1 MKLGFHLGYWSSAPS
16 DDERAAFSLAE
27 SLGYD
32 SVWTAETYGSDCLT
46 PLAWYGASTS
56 TVKLGTNILQM
67 SARTPAAT
75 AMAAMTLDHL
85 SRGRFILGLGV
96 SGPQVVEGWYG
107 QPYPRPLARTR
118 EYVELVRKFVRRD
131 EPVSHDGSFY
141 QLPLQGGS
149 GLGKPLRSMI
159 HPIRPEI
166 PIYLGAE
173 GPKNIALAAEIADG
187 WLPIFYSPRMDDF
200 YRAALEEGFS
210 KPGARRSR
218 NDFDIAAT
226 VPIVIDDDIEKAAD
240 VVRPNIALYVGGM
253 GAKEANFHNQ
263 VFVRMGYEAEC
274 ARIQRL
280 YLEGRKSEA
289 IASVPLA
296 MVEDVALVG
305 STAKIRDDLVRWE
318 KTAVKTL
325 LLQGL
330 GYSSI
335 EAVAELLA

>member
-1 MKLGFHLGYWSSAPS
+1 MKLGFHLGYWSSGPT
-16 DDERAAFSLAE
+16 DDTRTAFALAE
-27 SLGYD
+27 KLGYD

-46 PLAWYGASTS
+46 PLAWFGAATS
-56 TVKLGTNILQM
+56 RVSLGTNVLQI

-85 SRGRFILGLGV
+85 SGGRFILGLGV

-107 QPYPRPLARTR
+107 QPYPKPLARTR
-118 EYVELVRKFVRRD
+118 EYIELVRKFVRRD
-131 EPVSHDGSFY
+131 EPVLNDGAFY
-141 QLPLQGGS
+141 PLPLQGGS
-149 GLGKPLRSMI
+149 GIGKPLKSML
-159 HPIRPEI
+159 HPLRTEI

-200 YRAALEEGFS
+200 YRGALQEGFS
-210 KPGARRSR
+210 RPGARCSI
-218 NDFDIAAT
+218 DEFEIAAT
-226 VPIVIDDDIEKAAD
+226 VPVVIDDDIEKAAD
-240 VVRPNIALYVGGM
+240 MVRPNIALYVGGM
-253 GAKEANFHNQ
+253 GAKDVNFHNQ

-274 ARIQRL
+274 EKIQRL
-280 YLEGRKSEA
+280 YLEGRKAEA

-305 STAKIRDDLVRWE
+305 SLGKIKDDLVRWE
-318 KTAVKTL
+318 KSPVTSL
-325 LLQGL
+325 LLQGM

-335 EAVAELLA
+335 EAVAELVG

>member
-1 MKLGFHLGYWSSAPS
+1 MKLGFHLGYWSAAPPEGAH
-16 DDERAAFSLAE
+16 DAFALAE

-46 PLAWYGASTS
+46 PLAWFGASTR
-56 TVKLGTNILQM
+56 TVSLGTNILQM

-85 SRGRFILGLGV
+85 SGGRFILGLGV

-118 EYVELVRKFVRRD
+118 EYVELVRKIVRR
-131 EPVSHDGSFY
+131 EAPVSHDGQFY

-149 GLGKPLRSMI
+149 GLGKPLRSML
-159 HPIRPEI
+159 HPRRSEI

-187 WLPIFYSPRMDDF
+187 WLPLFYSPRMDDF
-200 YRAALEEGFS
+200 YRGALEEGFAQ
-210 KPGARRSR
+210 PGARHSLD
-218 NDFDIAAT
+218 DFEIAAT
-226 VPIVIDDDIEKAAD
+226 VPIVVDDDIEKAAD
-240 VVRPNIALYVGGM
+240 LVRPNIALYVGGM

-274 ARIQRL
+274 ERIQQL
-280 YLEGRKSEA
+280 YLDGRKAEA

-296 MVEDVALVG
+296 MVEDIALVG
-305 STAKIRDDLVRWE
+305 SVEKIRDDLRRWD
-318 KTAVKTL
+318 KTVVTSL

-335 EAVAELLA
+335 HTVAKLLE